1 MKVRMENR
9 KKKLGLFILILLV
22 AVSLFLR
29 LIDEKAEPL
38 EIGVSLYQEEDTFI
52 EKILAGMEK
61 SAREYE

>member
-29 LIDEKAEPL
+29 LKDEKAEPL
-38 EIGVSLYQEEDTFI
+38 EIGVSL
-52 EKILAGMEK
+52 
-61 SAREYE
+61 